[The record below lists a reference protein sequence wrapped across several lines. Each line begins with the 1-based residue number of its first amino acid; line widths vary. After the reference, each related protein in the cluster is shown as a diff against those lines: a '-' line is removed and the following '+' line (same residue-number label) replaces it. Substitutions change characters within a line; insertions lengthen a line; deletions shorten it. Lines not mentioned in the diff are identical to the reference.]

1 LYRRF
6 LERVN
11 PEVVVLIVGYSKE
24 TLIEVCKEKNIT
36 VVELQHGIIYSG
48 HFGYSYSGDRTK
60 DMFPDY
66 LLTWGEFWSKDVE
79 FPIPD
84 DYVIPVG
91 YPYLE
96 KSRKEYNN
104 AVRREQILFISQGTI
119 GEQLSKFA
127 LEVEQHPNIDY
138 NVIYKLHPGEYDR
151 WRKEYPWLI
160 NTNIRVIDNSGPS
173 LYNLFDESRA
183 QVGVGSSAIYE
194 GLAFEL
200 ETYVYDCPGSEALQP
215 LIDDG
220 SAKLISSSDELVPLL
235 GENTT
240 QFDREYYF
248 RSNATEVICE
258 TLKHLME

>member
-1 LYRRF
+1 
-6 LERVN
+6 
-11 PEVVVLIVGYSKE
+11 
-24 TLIEVCKEKNIT
+24 
-36 VVELQHGIIYSG
+36 
-48 HFGYSYSGDRTK
+48 
-60 DMFPDY
+60 
-66 LLTWGEFWSKDVE
+66 
-79 FPIPD
+79 
-84 DYVIPVG
+84 
-91 YPYLE
+91 
-96 KSRKEYNN
+96 
-104 AVRREQILFISQGTI
+104 
-119 GEQLSKFA
+119 
-127 LEVEQHPNIDY
+127 
-138 NVIYKLHPGEYDR
+138 
-151 WRKEYPWLI
+151 
-160 NTNIRVIDNSGPS
+160 VIDNSGPS